1 MSVCNAAQIK
11 AHNRRTLVLYLRSCV
26 ALFGAVMHNSGFWA
40 LLDNHVLKSDWNSC
54 STECG
59 HILSTTVG
67 V

>member
-1 MSVCNAAQIK
+1 
-11 AHNRRTLVLYLRSCV
+11 VLYLRSCV

-40 LLDNHVLKSDWNSC
+40 LVDNHVLKSDWNSC